1 MNDITDFWYIPK
13 FKENTT
19 PRCWNQHG
27 CLHRVSN
34 TYEVYNNI
42 ESIKYNKFLYL
53 TSNIWNSKY
62 KNFNSFCRSKYMYII
77 NFEEIKVDVGC
88 KIFYSNA
95 KIINLE
101 HNSHLKYLIIP
112 NCEKLTLTGYKE
124 KTFKIIYA
132 PKLKSLNSKKP
143 NIFQEYGLIY
153 APNITSSNINFNKV
167 INLTS
172 VQSNVSY
179 ASYNNNKVQ
188 FYDNMTLD
196 YDYIYKHSK
205 MVEVSNKIDIFTI
218 DNLKEFIESN
228 NKMHYSNLFNILSN
242 KTENYIKFIL
252 IQLFFSNQKNVIDD
266 VKNLM
271 FHLNSLSIENL
282 ISNVILMTQQPFQI
296 NPCKQSKFDEYENG
310 FIDLYEEYEEDDGKD
325 EIDNSDEEIDED
337 EEIDDSDD
345 KKIDEKEIN
354 KKEIDNRDRN
364 NDEKDDIDD
373 NDDNDEEDD
382 DSEIAISGEV
392 FRDSDSDDEDDY

>member
-1 MNDITDFWYIPK
+1 
-13 FKENTT
+13 
-19 PRCWNQHG
+19 
-27 CLHRVSN
+27 
-34 TYEVYNNI
+34 
-42 ESIKYNKFLYL
+42 
-53 TSNIWNSKY
+53 
-62 KNFNSFCRSKYMYII
+62 MYII

-205 MVEVSNKIDIFTI
+205 MVEVSNKIDTFTI

-310 FIDLYEEYEEDDGKD
+310 FIDLYEEYEEDDGND
-325 EIDNSDEEIDED
+325 ESDNSDEEIDEKDED
-337 EEIDDSDD
+337 EEINEKDNEID
-345 KKIDEKEIN
+345 KKEIN
-354 KKEIDNRDRN
+354 NRDGNN
-364 NDEKDDIDD
+364 NDIDDIDD
-373 NDDNDEEDD
+373 SDEEDD

-392 FRDSDSDDEDDY
+392 FSDSDDENDY